1 MVEGNIKMKSIFE
14 KARIKIEKM
23 KMKIFNL

>member
-1 MVEGNIKMKSIFE
+1 MVEWNIKMKSIFE
-14 KARIKIEKM
+14 KTRIKIEKM

>member
-1 MVEGNIKMKSIFE
+1 MVEWNIKMKSIFE